1 MDRDDG
7 PPIDPSRSTEDEPD
21 CPRAPPAA
29 GGDMDDGI
37 MEIDDPSSED

>member
-7 PPIDPSRSTEDEPD
+7 PPIDPSWSTEDEPD
-21 CPRAPPAA
+21 RPREPPAA